1 MQKNWQDLL
10 NFMRFVV
17 KRFKQDRCTQIAA
30 SLTFTTLLSI
40 VPLITI
46 ALTVFSAFPVFDDF
60 SREIRTFLMNN
71 LMPEKSGGVIARY
84 MQQFAESATRLTALG
99 IVFLTV
105 TAMLM
110 MLTIDKA
117 FNVIWRVSRP
127 RPLLK
132 RLIIYW
138 AVLTLSPLLVG
149 ASLSLTSW
157 LVGLSLGYAKHIPI
171 FGVGIL
177 KILPMLFT
185 TLAFAMLFRLVPNR
199 YVPRAHAWIGAV
211 VSAAAFESMNRIF
224 GYYVGH
230 FPTYKLVYG
239 AFSSVPIFLLW
250 IYLSWLV
257 VLLGAVI
264 AASLSHWR
272 TPVMRDTSGLAQTL
286 NALRILKC
294 LIQGLESGQVH
305 TLPTL
310 SKALLLGYEPLEKI
324 LEKLAS
330 VDMVR
335 KAQGEGWMLMRDA
348 SHIKAVELLQ
358 LFLLDRNAL
367 AKVSDAE
374 PLQAWLA
381 NCVGQLERSADV
393 SLQEL
398 FVRSEA

>member
-132 RLIIYW
+132 RLIVYW

-171 FGVGIL
+171 LGVGVL
-177 KILPMLFT
+177 KVLPVLFT

-335 KAQGEGWMLMRDA
+335 KAQGEGWMLMRDT